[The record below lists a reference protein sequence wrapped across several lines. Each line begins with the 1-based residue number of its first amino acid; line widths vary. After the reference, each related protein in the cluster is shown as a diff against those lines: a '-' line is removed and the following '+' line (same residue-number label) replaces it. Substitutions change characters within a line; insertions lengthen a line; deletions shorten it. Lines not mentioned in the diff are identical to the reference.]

1 MRWIGLFLCAAVAA
15 SPVAAQSVLDDIESK
30 ITARADELRRAEELL
45 SNADPNIRVAAM
57 EAMIASGDPALIRKA
72 KEVGL
77 FSDDPQLR
85 EAAVKAAL
93 DAGGAFRAEFIIP
106 EGKDVTAIQDW
117 LRRFQGSWSDDGR
130 TGYYAFAVGDYNEQQ
145 ACWLW
150 HKSTKCVF
158 RMAGDEVATVDWSY
172 NIHGSAVMRLD
183 DSGALT
189 GAFLVDG
196 RGRPVT
202 IRIPLIN

>member
-1 MRWIGLFLCAAVAA
+1 MRWIGLFLTAAIAA

-45 SNADPNIRVAAM
+45 SSPDPNLRVAAM
-57 EAMIASGDPALIRKA
+57 EAIIASGDSALVRKA

-85 EAAVKAAL
+85 AAAIKATL
-93 DAGGAFRAEFIIP
+93 DAGGAFRAEFNIP
-106 EGKDVTAIQDW
+106 DDKDVTAIQDW
-117 LRRFQGSWSDDGR
+117 LRLFQGSWSDDGR
-130 TGYYAFAVGDYNEQQ
+130 TGYYAFTIGDYSEEE

-150 HKSTKCVF
+150 HGLTRCAF
-158 RMAGDEVATVDWSY
+158 RMSGDEVATADWSY
-172 NIHGSAVMRLD
+172 NAAGSAVMRLD
-183 DSGALT
+183 DTGALT
-189 GAFLVDG
+189 GAFVVNG